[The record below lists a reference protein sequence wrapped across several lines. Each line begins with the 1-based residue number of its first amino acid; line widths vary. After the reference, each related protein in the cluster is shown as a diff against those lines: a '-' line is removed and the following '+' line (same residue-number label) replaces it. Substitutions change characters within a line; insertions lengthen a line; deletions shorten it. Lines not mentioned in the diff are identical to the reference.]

1 MIFLGLDVGS
11 TGCKCVAFSE
21 EGVQTA
27 LAYSEYKTVAGYSDM
42 DARDMAKSVFDVI
55 AECASKV
62 DAADV
67 RAIAVTSFG
76 ESCVPIDR
84 DGNPLAPFIMY
95 TDKRGIAETD
105 RLIDKLGYD
114 NLMNITCQKPAQMY
128 SLPKIMWTMENVPGV
143 AQNVWK
149 FLQVSD
155 YVCYLLSGEAKVSQT
170 LACRTMAYN
179 VEKGVWDNDILAA
192 AGIDASIMP
201 EIVPCGSIVGD
212 MTASAAEK
220 LGLHTGV
227 AVVNTSQDQI
237 AAAIG
242 AGVLDDGQ
250 AVDGTGSVECITPV
264 FSKIIRNRDFPDHN
278 FVCVPHAVSGKY
290 ATYAFNWAG
299 GVLLK
304 WFRDCFASYLK
315 PEAAARG
322 VSVYRML
329 DEMCPA
335 TPSDVIVV
343 PHHMG
348 AGGTPDM
355 VADAK
360 GTFAGMTMAT
370 TMPDIYRAV
379 MEGLTFEIRYNIE
392 WLDKFGIEINSLSAT
407 GGGASSPIWLKLK
420 ADILGRDIT
429 PVKGDQA
436 GAAGCAMAAA
446 VAVGKFKDL
455 HEAAEV
461 FVRHGETCHPDLTMK
476 AFYDEK
482 YERYKEIRNS
492 VLHSWDK

>member
-1 MIFLGLDVGS
+1 
-11 TGCKCVAFSE
+11 
-21 EGVQTA
+21 
-27 LAYSEYKTVAGYSDM
+27 
-42 DARDMAKSVFDVI
+42 
-55 AECASKV
+55 
-62 DAADV
+62 
-67 RAIAVTSFG
+67 
-76 ESCVPIDR
+76 
-84 DGNPLAPFIMY
+84 
-95 TDKRGIAETD
+95 
-105 RLIDKLGYD
+105 
-114 NLMNITCQKPAQMY
+114 
-128 SLPKIMWTMENVPGV
+128 MENVPGV
-143 AQNVWK
+143 AENVWK

-278 FVCVPHAVSGKY
+278 FVCVPHAVNGKY

-355 VADAK
+355 VAESPTLKELIPEIKRIFEGAENIIAYGVSTDYSHIK
-360 GTFAGMTMAT
+360 Y
-370 TMPDIYRAV
+370 IYDTEEEREELRSKVRCCANEFV
-379 MEGLTFEIRYNIE
+379 RYARECEVFDCYTVHTFENKQFFERCGA
-392 WLDKFGIEINSLSAT
+392 KFL
-407 GGGASSPIWLKLK
+407 
-420 ADILGRDIT
+420 
-429 PVKGDQA
+429 
-436 GAAGCAMAAA
+436 
-446 VAVGKFKDL
+446 
-455 HEAAEV
+455 
-461 FVRHGETCHPDLTMK
+461 
-476 AFYDEK
+476 
-482 YERYKEIRNS
+482 
-492 VLHSWDK
+492 